1 MGVTGYTIFRV
12 AITPLHQKHRFF
24 RPIEWALLYSMSAN
38 FTSVCIASKTMTTTR
53 HSSLTPL
60 LYAVVCLPLT
70 HAFSADPSLNLLDRF
85 RCTCPADP
93 SSIRRFGASIQED
106 TPDSTWAAV
115 YRSNNNKPSIL
126 IKDEFF
132 HAMRAATGE
141 TISLGSSIQV
151 SKDLETP
158 LQQETP
164 VAIARLH
171 PSPEYPGTWV
181 LDKIQ
186 SCLKKEDAN
195 EECDG
200 GSEHAEALSVAV
212 DALLLHHLQ
221 HNSCFEQAIRGK
233 GTLVSGV
240 LLEERGF
247 QQVEKLCRDMATH
260 VSSLDACMERYADR
274 VVSTKHL
281 GARSVAL
288 QILSEL
294 GRLNREVDLH
304 ASRQR
309 QEMNGEKDDENDPW
323 AGMKQFT

>member
-1 MGVTGYTIFRV
+1 MNGVGKRISPADHTAEQIM
-12 AITPLHQKHRFF
+12 TPMR
-24 RPIEWALLYSMSAN
+24 
-38 FTSVCIASKTMTTTR
+38 C
-53 HSSLTPL
+53 SSLSLL
-60 LYAVVCLPLT
+60 LYAVISLPLS
-70 HAFSADPSLNLLDRF
+70 HALSVDPSLNLFDRF

-93 SSIRRFGASIQED
+93 SSIRRFGASLQED
-106 TPDSTWAAV
+106 TPESTWAAV
-115 YRSNNNKPSIL
+115 YRSNNNKPSII

-141 TISLGSSIQV
+141 TISMESSIQV
-151 SKDLETP
+151 SQDLETP

-164 VAIARLH
+164 VAVARLR
-171 PSPEYPGTWV
+171 PSSEYSGTWV
-181 LDKIQ
+181 LDKMQ
-186 SCLKKEDAN
+186 SSLRKEDLN
-195 EECDG
+195 DECDG

-212 DALLLHHLQ
+212 DALVLHHLRQ
-221 HNSCFEQAIRGK
+221 NDCFEHAIRCK
-233 GTLVSGV
+233 GTLVSGA

-260 VSSLDACMERYADR
+260 VSSLDACIERYADR

-294 GRLNREVDLH
+294 GRLNREADLQ

-309 QEMNGEKDDENDPW
+309 QQMNGEKDDDDDENGDYDPW
-323 AGMKQFT
+323 SGMKQFI